1 MSGAGRGYWQRP
13 IPKLS
18 TVDSPCVRNCCLD
31 EQDVCMGCGRHLQEI
46 MRWQASTDAEREQIL
61 AAARIRLA
69 EIKARRHW

>member
-13 IPKLS
+13 IPKQS
-18 TVDSPCVRNCCLD
+18 TVDSPCIRNCCLD

-46 MRWQASTDAEREQIL
+46 MRWQSSSLAEREQIL

-69 EIKARRHW
+69 EIKARRRW